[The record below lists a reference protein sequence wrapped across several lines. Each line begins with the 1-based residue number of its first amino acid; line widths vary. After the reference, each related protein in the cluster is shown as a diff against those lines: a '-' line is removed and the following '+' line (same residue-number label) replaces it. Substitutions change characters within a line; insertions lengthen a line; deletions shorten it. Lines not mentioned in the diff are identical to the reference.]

1 MPATNT
7 SNDYLSYMLR
17 LWRDGKPRRP
27 RGAGWRASLE
37 CSHTQERFVFSGL
50 TELFT
55 FLEQEIEQAD
65 ELEGSTPGS
74 G

>member
-1 MPATNT
+1 MPTINARK
-7 SNDYLSYMLR
+7 DYLSYMLR
-17 LWRDGKPRRP
+17 LWRSGSPCQQ

-37 CSHTQERFVFSGL
+37 SSHTQERFAFAGL

-65 ELEGSTPGS
+65 EPEGSTPSS